1 LTEKTAV
8 YNFQNVRHTS
18 VPKLLSIFLLLFF
31 FAAQPSSLSIYSE
44 AASPS
49 ESSAPSEA
57 ESISEH
63 VLHAR
68 QNRSLGVTLNK
79 KIRKLLALYSSVHL
93 TIADASPLDSSH
105 SLLRTQAFGHGQ
117 GFPLLV

>member
-1 LTEKTAV
+1 
-8 YNFQNVRHTS
+8 VRHTS

-31 FAAQPSSLSIYSE
+31 FAAQPASLSIFPE

-68 QNRSLGVTLNK
+68 QNRSLGVILNH
-79 KIRKLLALYSSVHL
+79 KIRKLLSLYSCAKL
-93 TIADASPLDSSH
+93 TIVDAAPLDTSH
-105 SLLRTQAFGHGQ
+105 SLLRSEAFGHGL